1 MHSQVWRGRA
11 CALGCQ
17 CHALGAQ
24 KADFSAGEKEHRIAG
39 PSAAEVQFLH
49 HPSSV
54 LGDGGEGGG
63 SVAGDVHVQVCP
75 QAHLGVLPSAL
86 RRERGRA
93 LTPGVGGGRGGS
105 LGREAGISPF
115 QKPPHV
121 GQHVGS
127 MVPRGRQ

>member
-54 LGDGGEGGG
+54 LGDGGRGGKI
-63 SVAGDVHVQVCP
+63 
-75 QAHLGVLPSAL
+75 
-86 RRERGRA
+86 RRGRA
-93 LTPGVGGGRGGS
+93 CPGLPSGTPGGTT
-105 LGREAGISPF
+105 LGLEAR
-115 QKPPHV
+115 K
-121 GQHVGS
+121 
-127 MVPRGRQ
+127 R

>member
-1 MHSQVWRGRA
+1 MSRWVADVDRRSECGQRAHGGRGRGVHSQVWRGRA

-54 LGDGGEGGG
+54 LGDGGRGGKI
-63 SVAGDVHVQVCP
+63 
-75 QAHLGVLPSAL
+75 
-86 RRERGRA
+86 RRGRA
-93 LTPGVGGGRGGS
+93 CPGLPSGTPGGTT
-105 LGREAGISPF
+105 LGLEAR
-115 QKPPHV
+115 K
-121 GQHVGS
+121 
-127 MVPRGRQ
+127 R